1 MQRSVRIQSQPYS
14 DYKTSQYYSWW
25 VDIWSSSSSFLCDSG
40 QGISPI
46 KYRMLIKMDSEIFV
60 VASLCDCLKVC
71 HHKTSNIIKLA
82 IYQIINR
89 NCQKYKQGIMPQSQ
103 ILNLG
108 KQNIFHLFDD

>member
-1 MQRSVRIQSQPYS
+1 
-14 DYKTSQYYSWW
+14 
-25 VDIWSSSSSFLCDSG
+25 
-40 QGISPI
+40 
-46 KYRMLIKMDSEIFV
+46 MDSDVIFV

-103 ILNLG
+103 LSTKLNIKLSIYKSGANHEEMEYVLFTQIKILNL
-108 KQNIFHLFDD
+108 QASPLNRH